1 MSHPTAPRCT
11 VPVIDRNIFFTDIY
25 VGEKGSVFAAMG
37 MAHLLFFFLP
47 LFSPLANCSRN
58 NTGMAHRAEMALSKV
73 REQFGSMA
81 AALIGA
87 FVMQVPS
94 AVTFTW
100 VFTWLVFA
108 DLYVLAMLWNCEHII
123 RYTSTVSCF
132 AISFLHYAFI
142 KLKIIK

>member
-11 VPVIDRNIFFTDIY
+11 VLFEANILSSLTF

-100 VFTWLVFA
+100 VFTWLVFS
-108 DLYVLAMLWNCEHII
+108 DLYILSMLWNCEHMI
-123 RYTSTVSCF
+123 RYTNTVSCF